1 MIVYLAG
8 KITGNDNYKKE
19 FKEAENKLKELGYI
33 VLNPA
38 KLPKGMKDEQYMP
51 ICLSMLNQADIM
63 VLVNDME
70 SDGVEIEKKYAEYQ
84 GKMVFS
90 ISDIEIIT
98 EKLKENVSEFA
109 KNLVPAINNM
119 VEKIEKAFDNI

>member
-8 KITGNDNYKKE
+8 KITGNNGYKKE
-19 FKEAENKLKELGYI
+19 FKKAEKKLKELGYI

-51 ICLSMLNQADIM
+51 ICLAMLNQADIM

-70 SDGVEIEKKYAEYQ
+70 SDGVEIEKRYAEYQ

-90 ISDIEIIT
+90 INDIENAI
-98 EKLKENVSEFA
+98 ENLKKPYAWKEW
-109 KNLVPAINNM
+109 I
-119 VEKIEKAFDNI
+119 